1 MKKRKGERERRE
13 IERNQERTLRHER
26 ESECGGER
34 SIGRIYICMLAEG
47 TMYSNCEK
55 KGCTFRGKV
64 I

>member
-1 MKKRKGERERRE
+1 MRKKEREREQRE
-13 IERNQERTLRHER
+13 K
-26 ESECGGER
+26 
-34 SIGRIYICMLAEG
+34 SIGRIYICMSAEG